1 MMAADGYAE
10 LDPAFA
16 YEGLTMR
23 IGRKAG
29 KAHAVEERRFGEHNQ
44 FAREMDHFAE
54 CIRADRQPH
63 TPGEEGLQDQK
74 LMEAIYQAARG
85 GGAVKLPTVQG
96 LDTTR
101 GPAPQME
108 G

>member
-1 MMAADGYAE
+1 
-10 LDPAFA
+10 
-16 YEGLTMR
+16 MR

-29 KAHAVEERRFGEHNQ
+29 KTHAVEQRRFGEHNQ
-44 FAREMDHFAE
+44 FARETDRFAD
-54 CIRADRQPH
+54 CISADRQPH
-63 TPGEEGLQDQK
+63 TPGDEELHDTK
-74 LMEAIYQAARG
+74 LRKAIYQAARG
-85 GGAVKLPTVQG
+85 SRADKLPTVQD